1 MAVTQFFVIVVLFT
15 LIKLRPGGGRR
26 PEQAEQNEEDH
37 LTFPV
42 QVEQQQD
49 EQLPFPVQETQGPA
63 NWGFP
68 DNHCKLSELSVFETY
83 PSKSSMYSN

>member
-1 MAVTQFFVIVVLFT
+1 MQDQATLNKLLVLMAVTQFFAIVVRLFT
-15 LIKLRPGGGRR
+15 LIKLRAGGGRR
-26 PEQAEQNEEDH
+26 PEQAEQNGEDH

-63 NWGFP
+63 N
-68 DNHCKLSELSVFETY
+68 
-83 PSKSSMYSN
+83 